1 MVMKGRILAF
11 CLISSLLASAQTG
24 NYFLSHFVPGKEHF
38 NNNVCFDIEQD
49 DRGLF
54 YFAIQGGVLRFDG
67 RTWDVIRTSGAV
79 YALEIFNGQLY
90 VAGSRGFGRIDVD
103 QFGGTTYVPIYE
115 QPDGRNIFQML
126 AINDQ
131 LYFLSDS
138 HFFVYTSSNDQ
149 VTKLAS
155 SEEDNWLGLHEIFGN
170 IFVSTETRGVLT
182 LGKNSLVRASLMQD
196 TTALVFAEQYEQQY
210 LLGTTD
216 NRLFLCAA
224 DLKLREIVL
233 SDAAYLSASVFV
245 SATWVNKD
253 LVALGTLRGGVVFI
267 NPNTGAT
274 EEIINYN
281 TGLPDNEI
289 YTLAKDRHQHIW
301 AAHTYGFTRI
311 APYLPFRSYRYY
323 AGLQGNLLCATRH
336 NNEVYVGTSLGL
348 YKLVKEEFYD
358 EITYFVDVPIKSKR
372 PTQAQRKA
380 EEPPPVEVKTER
392 KGGLFSFLRK
402 KKPEEET
409 AVTQAPATGAPS
421 ETSGITYKREKRTKR
436 ILRSAHYSYKKIDG
450 IDAKVTQL
458 VVWNGRL
465 LAAGLSGVDEITSQ
479 GIVSVLDY
487 PTRYL
492 YASATSGKLLISTYD
507 DKIHELIS
515 DKNNWIETGLISGV
529 EEPVNFMFEETGKA
543 FWLCGLDKVYRV
555 DVDTSRTVVSYTI
568 PNSRFERILGA
579 HISGKPMFVNSS
591 GFFEF
596 NPSST
601 SLIANDTL
609 PQPEVY
615 FTGQDRIW
623 FNDDHGWFVLGGLT
637 KNSGVDLLNLFPEI
651 RFVSVD
657 RSSDRLWIITGNNEL
672 LQFNTEKLQPYET
685 SFPLFLRSMEQENIE
700 VRKDKLRIDQES
712 SSLRFTVVKPDYI
725 GARSIEYRYFLEGLN
740 PTWTEWSASN
750 NQVDIPYLPT
760 GEYTLKVQA
769 KDIFGRITEMDPIL
783 MEVLP
788 PYWKRS
794 WFYALEFVIFASL
807 VILSFRLS
815 NRFRYVSMVLSLLS
829 IIILIEFI
837 QTAAGSTFVTD
848 SSPVVEFLVQVG
860 IAFLILP
867 AELFL
872 RKFMLRS
879 IDKRGGYELAETK
892 TETAPQ
898 VTEAEPKPATPSEET
913 V

>member
-1 MVMKGRILAF
+1 MKGKILAF
-11 CLISSLLASAQTG
+11 CLVSSLFVSAQTG
-24 NYFLSHFVPGKEHF
+24 NYFLSHFIPGKEHF
-38 NNNVCFDIEQD
+38 NNNVCFDIAQD

-79 YALEIFNGQLY
+79 YALEIFNNQLY
-90 VAGSRGFGRIDVD
+90 VAGSRGFGKIEIDP
-103 QFGGTTYVPIYE
+103 FGNTRYVPIYE
-115 QPDGRNIFQML
+115 EANGQNIFQML

-131 LYFLSDS
+131 LYFLGDS
-138 HFFVYTSSNDQ
+138 HFFVYSSSRDE
-149 VTKLAS
+149 VTHLAS
-155 SEEDNWLGLHEIFGN
+155 NEEDDWLGLHEIFGN
-170 IFVSTETRGVLT
+170 IFVSTESRGMFT
-182 LGKNSLVRASLMQD
+182 LGKNSMVPASLLKD
-196 TTALVFAEQYEQQY
+196 TTALVFAERHENQY
-210 LLGTTD
+210 LLGTAD
-216 NRLFLCAA
+216 NRLFLCEE
-224 DLKLREIVL
+224 DMTLREITIA
-233 SDAAYLSASVFV
+233 DAAYLSASVFV
-245 SATWVNKD
+245 NATWVNKD

-267 NPNTGAT
+267 NTATGAT
-274 EEIINYN
+274 EEIINYS

-289 YTLAKDRHQHIW
+289 YMLAKDRHQHIW

-323 AGLQGNLLCATRH
+323 AGLQGNLLCATRY
-336 NNEVYVGTSLGL
+336 NDEVYVGTSLGL

-358 EITYFVDVPIKSKR
+358 EITYYVDIPIRSKR
-372 PTQAQRKA
+372 TTQQKA
-380 EEPPPVEVKTER
+380 EEPPVVEVKPER
-392 KGGLFSFLRK
+392 KGGLFAFLRK
-402 KKPEEET
+402 KKPEEE
-409 AVTQAPATGAPS
+409 VVNQAPATGAPS
-421 ETSGITYKREKRTKR
+421 EAGGVTYRREKRTKR
-436 ILRSAHYSYKKIDG
+436 ILRSSHYSYKKLEG

-465 LAAGLSGVDEITSQ
+465 LSAGLNGVNEITNEK
-479 GIVSVLDY
+479 IIPVLDY

-492 YASATSGKLLISTYD
+492 YASAAAGKVIISTYD
-507 DKIHELIS
+507 DKIHEFVSEENQWLETRLI
-515 DKNNWIETGLISGV
+515 KGI
-529 EEPVNFMFEETGKA
+529 EEPINYVFDEPGKA
-543 FWLCGLDKVYRV
+543 FWLCGLDRVYRIAIDTAQAIQNYSVPNARFDRIIGTSV
-555 DVDTSRTVVSYTI
+555 DGQPLVVT
-568 PNSRFERILGA
+568 
-579 HISGKPMFVNSS
+579 SS
-591 GFFEF
+591 GFF
-596 NPSST
+596 NLNT
-601 SLIANDTL
+601 SGSALVAIDSL

-615 FTGQDRIW
+615 FTESNRVW
-623 FNDDHGWFVLGGLT
+623 FNDDHGWFVLGES
-637 KNSGVDLLNLFPEI
+637 NQNAGVDLLNLFAEI

-657 RSSDRLWIITGNNEL
+657 RSSDNLWIITGNNEL
-672 LQFNTEKLQPYET
+672 LQFDTKKLQPYET

-700 VRKDKLRIDQES
+700 IRKNKLRIDQENS
-712 SSLRFTVVKPDYI
+712 ALHFTVVKPDYI

-750 NQVDIPYLPT
+750 NQIDIPYLPT
-760 GEYTLKVQA
+760 GEYALKVQA
-769 KDIFGRITEMDPIL
+769 KDIFGRITELDPVL

-794 WFYALEFVIFASL
+794 WFYALEFVIFATL

-879 IDKRGGYELAETK
+879 IDKRGGYAQAEETETEKEPEPAAVETK
-892 TETAPQ
+892 SSAST
-898 VTEAEPKPATPSEET
+898 EET